1 MKLMLWSDTP
11 MEKEIPMS
19 HAASFVSYH
28 QLVLFLIDRGVIAA
42 ADMPQL
48 TNNIVKV
55 KADAGR

>member
-55 KADAGR
+55 KE